1 MLATSARLRGNLQKR
16 IAMVMTKG
24 SKLEAAQ
31 PSRAAAH
38 ANSFPADGFSLLV
51 DDKFKT
57 HFGSQEEAEAA
68 ATALKTRFPF
78 LRIAVR
84 AAISGER
91 RLIELPTP

>member
-1 MLATSARLRGNLQKR
+1 
-16 IAMVMTKG
+16 MTKS
-24 SKLEAAQ
+24 SKLEEAR
-31 PSRAAAH
+31 PSRAPAH

-57 HFGSQEEAEAA
+57 HFGSLEEAEVA
-68 ATALKTRFPF
+68 ATTLKTRFPF

-84 AAISGER
+84 DAVSGER

>member
-1 MLATSARLRGNLQKR
+1 
-16 IAMVMTKG
+16 MTK
-24 SKLEAAQ
+24 SSSLEEAQ
-31 PSRAAAH
+31 PSRAASH

-68 ATALKTRFPF
+68 ATTLKTRFPF

-84 AAISGER
+84 DAVSGER
-91 RLIELPTP
+91 RLIKLPTP